1 MAEEKSSPVGIIVV
15 VAVIAG
21 VIGVMIGKSGSKAEP
36 VVENQPPAEQEGRQ
50 EAKPV
55 EDPEL
60 KSTIKI
66 NMASI
71 GNKKIVSY
79 ISEQLK
85 KPSAELTDED
95 FAAVKNIRIHHFFN
109 FDDISIVSKCVNL
122 QSLDLMNGGILKDIK
137 PLENLTKL
145 ESISLWG
152 TKVSDLSP
160 LSKLMS
166 LKHLNLRGC
175 PVTDITPLS
184 KLKNLKMVDGLKKE
198 LADQLRK
205 ALPNCEF
212 K

>member
-1 MAEEKSSPVGIIVV
+1 MSEEKSSPVGIIVV

-21 VIGVMIGKSGSKAEP
+21 VIGVMIGKSGSKTEP

-71 GNKKIVSY
+71 GNKKIASY

-122 QSLDLMNGGILKDIK
+122 QSLDLMNGGILEDIK

-152 TKVSDLSP
+152 AKVSDLAP

-175 PVTDITPLS
+175 PVTDITPLT